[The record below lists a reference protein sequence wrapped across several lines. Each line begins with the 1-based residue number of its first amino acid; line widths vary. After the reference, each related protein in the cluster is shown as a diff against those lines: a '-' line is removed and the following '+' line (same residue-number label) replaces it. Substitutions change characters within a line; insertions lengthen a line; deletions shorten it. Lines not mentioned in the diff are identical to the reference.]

1 MPPSGEKIVR
11 LFAGLFLLLAG
22 QALLAA
28 VLPGAVL
35 VWNLNRGNTAYMEA
49 QDRQALAA
57 MTTLLGAELK
67 AGVPMANALQVVQSS
82 FRENS
87 LAGDPAAP
95 LRDRVELVGSTGA
108 HIAGPATNGERVRA
122 ERPVKLD
129 GRVVAIARIV
139 RAPAANAASF
149 AFVRNQVIGIV
160 VAMSTIFLILLVAG
174 YFIASRWAEPQL
186 ALYRASR
193 AIAQGDYDA
202 DVTESGPS
210 ETRGTMRNLGR
221 TARSFDRLETAR
233 RTWLVSV
240 SEELRKP
247 VHALAGRLAAIR
259 EDSPPTDAEA
269 FEEVVEG
276 VRRLGEMA
284 EDLHAVALADLGRL
298 PVRFATV
305 DPRAL
310 IHNAIWTSSKRAK
323 AQNVTLEP
331 GDLPQATVP
340 VKWDGPRIEQLF
352 TALIENSLRYTPG
365 GGRILLGLEGQ
376 RNAWRLIIDD
386 SAPGIDVGLAQEL
399 FEPFYRTSTE
409 PGESVMTSGLGLST
423 AQAIVEAHHGRI
435 EASRSP
441 IGGLRVT
448 VILPAAP
455 PTA

>member
-1 MPPSGEKIVR
+1 MR

-35 VWNLNRGNTAYMEA
+35 VWNLDRGNEAYLDG
-49 QDRQALAA
+49 QDRQALTAFTALTAA
-57 MTTLLGAELK
+57 EIRSGATP
-67 AGVPMANALQVVQSS
+67 AQALQQTEQAYKDAQAAGDSTPP
-82 FRENS
+82 
-87 LAGDPAAP
+87 LAGRVALYTPAGGLIAGAAP
-95 LRDRVELVGSTGA
+95 DAEG
-108 HIAGPATNGERVRA
+108 VRA
-122 ERPVKLD
+122 ERQVTVN
-129 GRVVAIARIV
+129 GTVAAIAKIV
-139 RAPAANAASF
+139 RAPAANAASYAF
-149 AFVRNQVIGIV
+149 ARAQIIGIIAV
-160 VAMSTIFLILLVAG
+160 MSLIFLILFTAG
-174 YFIASRWAEPQL
+174 YFIASRWTRPQL
-186 ALYRASR
+186 ALFRASR

-202 DVTESGPS
+202 DVTETGPD
-210 ETRGTMRNLGR
+210 ETRTTMRNLGR
-221 TARSFDRLETAR
+221 IARSFDRLETAR

-247 VHALAGRLAAIR
+247 VHALAEKLDWINTNT
-259 EDSPPTDAEA
+259 PPTDPES

-298 PVRFATV
+298 PVKFATV

-310 IHNAIWTSSKRAK
+310 IHNAIWTSGKRAQ
-323 AQNVTLEP
+323 AQRVTLEA
-331 GDLPQATVP
+331 GNLPQATVP
-340 VKWDGPRIEQLF
+340 VKWDGARIEQLF
-352 TALIENSLRYTPG
+352 TALIENSLRYTPAG
-365 GGRILLGLEGQ
+365 GKIILGLEGN

-386 SAPGIDVGLAQEL
+386 SAPGVDIELAQQL
-399 FEPFYRTSTE
+399 FEPFYRSSAE
-409 PGESVMTSGLGLST
+409 PGESVTSSGLGLAT

-435 EASRSP
+435 EAGRSP